1 MKIKFIA
8 NTGGIGF
15 AYMEGQEII
24 TSDGFGMEMIER
36 GMAVLVSQNSVNL
49 PDDFPGRKIL
59 IDNGFETLE
68 EVGKIFDIERLTEIR
83 GIGKKLAEQI
93 IAYPSK

>member
-8 NTGGIGF
+8 NTGGIGYG
-15 AYMEGQEII
+15 YMEHQELVC
-24 TSDGFGMEMIER
+24 SDAFGMEMIER
-36 GMAVLVSQNSVNL
+36 GMAIMVAQESVNL

-59 IDNGFETLE
+59 IDNGFETIE
-68 EVGKIFDIERLTEIR
+68 ELTKLTDAESLTEIK

-93 IAYPSK
+93 IAYLSK

>member
-36 GMAVLVSQNSVNL
+36 GMAVLVSPNSVNL

-59 IDNGFETLE
+59 IENGFETLE